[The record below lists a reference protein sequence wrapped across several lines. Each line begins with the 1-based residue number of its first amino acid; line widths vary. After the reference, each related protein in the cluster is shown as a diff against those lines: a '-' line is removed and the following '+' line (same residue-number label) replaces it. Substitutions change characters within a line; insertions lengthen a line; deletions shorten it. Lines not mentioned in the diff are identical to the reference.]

1 MSTRELLLALG
12 LVTAGGLIVRGVALL
27 SISGAWVV
35 AGVLLGALTVL
46 FLVEAEQ

>member
-12 LVTAGGLIVRGVALL
+12 LVAAGGLIVRGIALL
-27 SISGAWVV
+27 STSGAWVA

-46 FLVEAEQ
+46 FLVEADQ